1 MEILQLTTDKP
12 EFSNF
17 VNDTLVL
24 KENSKVCLNKASF
37 SIPTIVN
44 RLLNLP
50 LILDPADYTN
60 TFFTVFLN
68 GIEHPITYQ
77 EFYDNYSLF
86 DDFNQPPID
95 EFYNGA
101 YQLWIDNVP
110 LMLDNTGNLNSMSTF
125 SDVLIQCCN
134 TKFNYYTFFNED
146 TYENS
151 AQNSIYSGL
160 NFTVGAKTIT
170 QIQSLRNLK
179 KFGITAMYDPRQV
192 TNDLLPTDVSWSL
205 TDVNNFTV
213 VGDGIVSVDV
223 NPAMAVCPNTFD
235 PNGGFI
241 KATPQCNA
249 GKIAL
254 GLVFVSKGHDDPLN
268 ITGVYQPTNFNVG
281 IEFELL
287 ASGERV
293 LQIIDGNEKF
303 VYYDS
308 SLFEEVVTVKP
319 NFVPA
324 NKIFSWDHNVD
335 SFWFI
340 VRRGRP
346 MNGTTEFTTTII
358 QGPGANVYDVNNKV
372 IYVAKT
378 KLNTSQIQIQ
388 TLAYSE
394 GAGNGFDNWEFI
406 PVTADSQQE
415 DKYLED
421 ITNNLNG
428 IQTAQT
434 FGIQPNSDSDNTDF
448 FTNLGL
454 IGNESET
461 SIKSITNESNYNKT
475 LSWAVPKNIPK
486 DYYIGFDNIGDVLK
500 VSGGYLVYNE
510 SLKVQ
515 DIPRQ
520 IDLSL
525 MDTTINPRAGNY
537 ISTNNLYDTSSFNKV
552 VNYIQTDKEDLDL
565 EETGNIDYVYEAF
578 NLVYRKLENIQKLP
592 ITQIKAK
599 LGFKDFRTNKEIF
612 LKKIDGVG
620 KFELLFD

>member
-44 RLLNLP
+44 RLLELP

-60 TFFTVFLN
+60 KFFTVFLN

-125 SDVLIQCCN
+125 SDVLVQCCN

-170 QIQSLRNLK
+170 QIESLRNLK
-179 KFGITAMYDPRQV
+179 KFGITAMYDPREV
-192 TNDLLPTDVSWSL
+192 TNDLFPSSINWTAPQ
-205 TDVNNFTV
+205 VNNFTV
-213 VGDGIVSVDV
+213 SGDGIVSIDG
-223 NPAMAVCPNTFD
+223 NPAMAVSPNTFD
-235 PNGGFI
+235 PNGGYI
-241 KATPQCNA
+241 CATPQIGD
-249 GKIAL
+249 GKACMGII
-254 GLVFVSKGHDDPLN
+254 FMSKGHDDPLN
-268 ITGVYQPTNFNVG
+268 ITGVYQPENFDVG
-281 IEFELL
+281 IEFTLL

-293 LQIIDGNEKF
+293 LQIIDGHNHF
-303 VYYDS
+303 
-308 SLFEEVVTVKP
+308 LFSHAGAIEETDVPHYMPP
-319 NFVPA
+319 NQ
-324 NKIFSWDHNVD
+324 IFTWDHNID
-335 SFWFI
+335 KFWFL

-358 QGPGANVYDVNNKV
+358 QGPGLTPQDTNNRV

-378 KLNTSQIQIQ
+378 TLNTSQIQMT

-394 GAGNGFDNWEFI
+394 GTGNGFDNWEYI
-406 PVTADSQQE
+406 PVTNDSKQE
-415 DKYLED
+415 DKYLDD

-434 FGIQPNSDSDNTDF
+434 FGIQPNNDSANTDF

-486 DYYIGFDNIGDVLK
+486 DYYIGFDNIADVLK